1 MFGLGPTE
9 LAIIAV
15 IVALVFGVGRLPE
28 VGGALGK
35 TIREFK
41 QSMNE
46 DTTPD
51 QTAQAAQAAQPVA
64 AAPAP
69 LPGGPETRD
78 GAVRREEV

>member
-35 TIREFK
+35 SIREFK
-41 QSMNE
+41 HSMN
-46 DTTPD
+46 DDPAPT
-51 QTAQAAQAAQPVA
+51 QAAQPA
-64 AAPAP
+64 PTAQPATPAP
-69 LPGGPETRD
+69 LPSGPETRD
-78 GAVRREEV
+78 VAVPRAEV